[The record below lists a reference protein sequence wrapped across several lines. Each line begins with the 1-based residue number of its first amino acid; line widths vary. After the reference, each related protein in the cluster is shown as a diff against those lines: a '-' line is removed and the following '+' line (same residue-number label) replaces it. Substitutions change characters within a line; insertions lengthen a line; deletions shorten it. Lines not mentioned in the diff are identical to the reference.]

1 MVNRL
6 SRPRSTW
13 SFLVGLWHSSAEINL
28 PLVSAGVAFFAMLAI
43 FPGLAAVVALW
54 GLVADPIVV
63 QQEMELMR
71 QLIPGDVFNLLE
83 AQVSGLVSA
92 PPATLGWASILSLM
106 LALWS
111 ARSGVGALITG
122 LNTIHGS
129 RNRTGLRHYA
139 VALLLTLA
147 VIGVAL
153 VALATVVVAPIL
165 LAFLPLGNLAAVLF
179 ELIRWC
185 AAVGVVT
192 GALIVV
198 YRFGPNRAK
207 PSALPWLSPGV
218 LLVTVCWAAASA
230 GFSIYLANFGNY
242 NQIYGSIGA
251 VIALLMW
258 LYLSALLV
266 LLGGLLDARLDD
278 RIDQLRKYRKKD
290 EAPQPAAMAM
300 AKDKSP

>member
-1 MVNRL
+1 MPYLTV
-6 SRPRSTW
+6 TW
-13 SFLVGLWHSSAEINL
+13 AFLAALLRNSGDKTL
-28 PLVSAGVAFFAMLAI
+28 PLVSAGVAFFSMLAI

-54 GLVADPIVV
+54 GLVADPYVV
-63 QQEMELMR
+63 QQEMELTR
-71 QLIPGDVFNLLE
+71 QFLPGDVFDLLQT
-83 AQVSGLVSA
+83 QVSGLVTA
-92 PPATLGWASILSLM
+92 PSTTLGWASLLSLL

-122 LNTIHGS
+122 LNTIHGV
-129 RNRTGLRHYA
+129 RNRTGLRHYV
-139 VALLLTLA
+139 VALTLTLA
-147 VIGVAL
+147 LIGVAL

-165 LAFLPLGNLAAVLF
+165 LAFLPLGELTSILF

-185 AAVGVVT
+185 AAVGVVS

-198 YRFGPNRAK
+198 YRFGPNRAA
-207 PSALPWLSPGV
+207 PSPLPLLSPGV
-218 LLVTVCWAAASA
+218 LLVTVMWAAASA

-258 LYLSALLV
+258 LYISAFLV
-266 LLGGLLDARLDD
+266 LLGALVDAQLEE
-278 RIDQLRKYRKKD
+278 RIAQLRTYRKKD

>member
-1 MVNRL
+1 MVRRL
-6 SRPRSTW
+6 PYLFVTW
-13 SFLVGLWHSSAEINL
+13 AFLVGLFRSSTDKTL
-28 PLVSAGVAFFAMLAI
+28 PLVAAGVAFFSMLAI
-43 FPGLAAVVALW
+43 FPGIAALVALW

-63 QQEMELMR
+63 QQEMELSR
-71 QLIPGDVFNLLE
+71 QFLPGDVFDLLQ

-92 PPATLGWASILSLM
+92 PSSTLGWASILSLL

-122 LNTIHGS
+122 LNTIYGV
-129 RNRTGLRHYA
+129 RNRTGLRHYLA
-139 VALLLTLA
+139 ALLLTMAL
-147 VIGVAL
+147 IGVAL
-153 VALATVVVAPIL
+153 VALATVVIAPIL
-165 LAFLPLGNLAAVLF
+165 LAFLPLGDMAAILF

-185 AAVGVVT
+185 AAVGVVA

-198 YRFGPNRAK
+198 YRFGPNRSVR
-207 PSALPWLSPGV
+207 PTLPWVSPGV
-218 LLVTVCWAAASA
+218 LLVTVIWAAASA

-258 LYLSALLV
+258 LYLSAFLV
-266 LLGGLLDARLDD
+266 LLGALVDAELEKRHAQP
-278 RIDQLRKYRKKD
+278 RTYRKKD